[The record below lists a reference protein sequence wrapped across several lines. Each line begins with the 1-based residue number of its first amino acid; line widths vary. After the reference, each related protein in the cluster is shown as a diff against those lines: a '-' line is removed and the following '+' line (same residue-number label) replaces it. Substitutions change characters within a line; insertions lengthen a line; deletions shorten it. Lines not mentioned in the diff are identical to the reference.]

1 MNTPIRNPYILHRM
15 DRPIAKEVLRKR
27 RLKLVGTVAA
37 VTLTAVATVVLTVNR
52 LQTHVKASS
61 LTFYQV
67 DVGTIEAGV
76 SAYGKVVPAF
86 EEIINSPIDS
96 RIVEVYAQSGDTVE
110 AGMPLL
116 KLDLQSVQTD
126 FKKLQDEEQMKLCRM
141 EQQTVNDETSLSD
154 LEMQINIA
162 RMKLDRMK
170 VEWRNERYLDSLG
183 SGTADQVR
191 QAELA
196 YQTAK
201 MELKQL
207 TTKLRNERKVRQAD
221 HKVKQLELAMF
232 YKSMAEQKRTLDN
245 ARICAP
251 RRAVLTF
258 IHSLVGAQVGKGE
271 KLAIL
276 ADVNRYKIEGE
287 LADTYA
293 DRVRIGANVLVRVN
307 RQVSVGKVSG
317 VAPQSKNGVVGFY
330 VQLADSLSTRLRSGI
345 KADLYVVH
353 ALREQAVRIANRSF
367 YTGPGEYTF
376 FVRKDDE
383 LHQRTV
389 RLGECDFDHVEVISG
404 LQPGE
409 EIVISDMSSY
419 KQKRVVKLE

>member
-1 MNTPIRNPYILHRM
+1 MDTPILNPYILHRM

-154 LEMQINIA
+154 LEMQICPYEA
-162 RMKLDRMK
+162 RPHESRM
-170 VEWRNERYLDSLG
+170 
-183 SGTADQVR
+183 A
-191 QAELA
+191 
-196 YQTAK
+196 
-201 MELKQL
+201 
-207 TTKLRNERKVRQAD
+207 
-221 HKVKQLELAMF
+221 
-232 YKSMAEQKRTLDN
+232 
-245 ARICAP
+245 
-251 RRAVLTF
+251 
-258 IHSLVGAQVGKGE
+258 
-271 KLAIL
+271 
-276 ADVNRYKIEGE
+276 
-287 LADTYA
+287 
-293 DRVRIGANVLVRVN
+293 
-307 RQVSVGKVSG
+307 
-317 VAPQSKNGVVGFY
+317 
-330 VQLADSLSTRLRSGI
+330 
-345 KADLYVVH
+345 
-353 ALREQAVRIANRSF
+353 
-367 YTGPGEYTF
+367 
-376 FVRKDDE
+376 
-383 LHQRTV
+383 
-389 RLGECDFDHVEVISG
+389 
-404 LQPGE
+404 
-409 EIVISDMSSY
+409 
-419 KQKRVVKLE
+419 

>member
-1 MNTPIRNPYILHRM
+1 MDTPILNPYILHRM
-15 DRPIAKEVLRKR
+15 DRPIVKEVLRKR
-27 RLKLVGTVAA
+27 RLKLVGTVAE
-37 VTLTAVATVVLTVNR
+37 VTLTAVATVVLTANR

-110 AGMPLL
+110 AGMPLV
-116 KLDLQSVQTD
+116 KLDLQSVQTN

-141 EQQTVNDETSLSD
+141 EQQTVNDETYLSD

-170 VEWRNERYLDSLG
+170 VEWRNESYLDSLG

-191 QAELA
+191 QAELV

-307 RQVSVGKVSG
+307 HQVSVGKVSG
-317 VAPQSKNGVVGFY
+317 VAPKSKNGVVGFY

-367 YTGPGEYTF
+367 YTGSGEYTF

-404 LQPGE
+404 LQPDE
-409 EIVISDMSSY
+409 EIVTSDMSSY